1 MRANTQFAIAI
12 HILTL
17 LAQANAQSDGSLV
30 TSAEMASSVN
40 TNPALLRRILGD
52 LSRAG
57 MVESQPGAA
66 GGWRLRRPPE
76 AITLRA
82 IFRSVD
88 GGHLLAMHHDPNP
101 QCPIGGVIQSTLETY
116 FGEAETAFERTLEG
130 RTLAQVVETAL
141 ASARQAS

>member
-17 LAQANAQSDGSLV
+17 VALAEGAPV

-40 TNPALLRRILGD
+40 TNPAFLRRILGD

-57 MVESQPGAA
+57 LVESQPGVS
-66 GGWRLRRPPE
+66 GGWRLRRTPE
-76 AITLRA
+76 AISLRD
-82 IFRSVD
+82 IFRAVD
-88 GGHLLAMHHDPNP
+88 ERHLLAMHHHPNP
-101 QCPIGGVIQSTLETY
+101 NCQIGAVIQTTLETY
-116 FGEAETAFERTLEG
+116 FGEAESAFEQTLAG

-141 ASARQAS
+141 ATSAREAS